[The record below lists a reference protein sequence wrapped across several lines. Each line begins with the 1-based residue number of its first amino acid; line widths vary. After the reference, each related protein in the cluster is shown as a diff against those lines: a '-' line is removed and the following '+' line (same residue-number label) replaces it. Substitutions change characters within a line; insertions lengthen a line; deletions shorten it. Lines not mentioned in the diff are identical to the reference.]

1 MCKKTNLF
9 DNSSVMYMCLFDV
22 RLPEEDLKK
31 AETYRGISVDLI
43 SILVH
48 LMVLYI
54 NPLAPEF
61 PFKF

>member
-1 MCKKTNLF
+1 
-9 DNSSVMYMCLFDV
+9 MYMCLFDV